1 MKIAIV
7 KLSALGDIVN
17 AMVVLQFI
25 KKNNPKIKI
34 DWVVEKAYKELLSNN
49 PNVDKVHTV
58 NFKLA
63 KQKKSLPIFFK
74 EIKKIRQFGKF
85 DIVIDMQGLIKSAF
99 VSRMISSEVTVGFHR
114 SSSRE
119 SISSIFYSHKFK
131 MDYKE
136 NIICRNLSLV
146 ANSLNFTFKGNEI
159 QNKDPF
165 LYPSKKYIPSS
176 FSKSMKNIV
185 LIPGA
190 SHPCKCYPVEGY
202 IKVIKKIDANFIII
216 WGNDSE
222 KLMAEKIKKLYP
234 SVNISKKI
242 SLDELISLIKQSD
255 LIIGSDT
262 GPSHIAW
269 GLNVPSIILF
279 GCTPGY
285 RNTYETNLNKI
296 INSDSIVNPLKIN
309 KNDYSISKIDAN
321 EIVKIATLIL
331 SNSK

>member
-49 PNVDKVHTV
+49 PNVNKVHTV

-216 WGNDSE
+216 WGSDSE
-222 KLMAEKIKKLYP
+222 KLTAKKIKKLYP
-234 SVNISKKI
+234 SVNISKKL

-269 GLNVPSIILF
+269 GLNVPSVILF

-285 RNTYETNLNKI
+285 RNTYETKLNKI

-309 KNDYSISKIDAN
+309 KNDYSISKIDSN
-321 EIVKIATLIL
+321 EIAKIATLIL
-331 SNSK
+331 SISK

>member
-49 PNVDKVHTV
+49 PNVNKVHTV

-216 WGNDSE
+216 WGSDSE
-222 KLMAEKIKKLYP
+222 KLTAKKIKKLYP
-234 SVNISKKI
+234 SVNISKKL

-269 GLNVPSIILF
+269 GLNVPSVILF
-279 GCTPGY
+279 GCTPGH
-285 RNTYETNLNKI
+285 RNTYETKLNKI

-309 KNDYSISKIDAN
+309 KNDYSISKIDSN
-321 EIVKIATLIL
+321 EIAKIATLIL
-331 SNSK
+331 SISK

>member
-25 KKNNPKIKI
+25 KKYNPNVMI
-34 DWVVEKAYKELLSNN
+34 DWVVEKSYEELLSNN
-49 PNVDKVHTV
+49 PSINEIHTV

-63 KQKKSLPIFFK
+63 KQKKSLLFFFK
-74 EIKKIRQFGKF
+74 EIRRIRQFGKF
-85 DIVIDMQGLIKSAF
+85 DLVIDMQGLIKSAF
-99 VSRMISSEVTVGFHR
+99 VSRLISSNKTIGFHH

-136 NIICRNLSLV
+136 NIILRNLSLV
-146 ANSLNFTFKGNEI
+146 ANSLDFIFNKNEI
-159 QNKDPF
+159 KNKEPF
-165 LYPSKKYIPSS
+165 LYPSKKYIPGG
-176 FSKSMKNIV
+176 FSKSMKNII

-190 SHPCKCYPVEGY
+190 SHPSKCYPIEGY
-202 IKVIKKIDANFIII
+202 VEVIKKIDANFIII
-216 WGNDSE
+216 WGSDSE
-222 KLMAEKIKKLYP
+222 KLIAEKIKKLYP

-255 LIIGSDT
+255 MIIGSDT
-262 GPSHIAW
+262 GPSHISW
-269 GLNVPSIILF
+269 GLNVPSLILF

-285 RNTYETNLNKI
+285 RNTYETRLNKI

>member
-49 PNVDKVHTV
+49 PNVNKVHTV

-234 SVNISKKI
+234 SVNISKKL

-269 GLNVPSIILF
+269 GLNVPSVILF

-309 KNDYSISKIDAN
+309 KNDYSISKIDSN

-331 SNSK
+331 SNSE

>member
-49 PNVDKVHTV
+49 PNVNKVHTV

-216 WGNDSE
+216 WGSDSE
-222 KLMAEKIKKLYP
+222 KLTAKKIKKLYP
-234 SVNISKKI
+234 SVNISKKL

-269 GLNVPSIILF
+269 GLNVPSVILF

-285 RNTYETNLNKI
+285 RNTYETKLNKI

>member
-17 AMVVLQFI
+17 AMIVLQFI
-25 KKNNPKIKI
+25 KKYNPNIMI
-34 DWVVEKAYKELLSNN
+34 DWVVEKSYEELLSNN
-49 PNVDKVHTV
+49 PSINEVHTV

-63 KQKKSLPIFFK
+63 KQKKSLLFFFK
-74 EIKKIRQFGKF
+74 EIRRIRQFGKF
-85 DIVIDMQGLIKSAF
+85 DLVIDMQGLIKSAF
-99 VSRMISSEVTVGFHR
+99 VSRLISSNKTVGFHYT
-114 SSSRE
+114 SSRE

-136 NIICRNLSLV
+136 NIILRNLSLV
-146 ANSLNFTFKGNEI
+146 ANSLDFIF
-159 QNKDPF
+159 NKNQIKNKEPF
-165 LYPSKKYIPSS
+165 LYPNKKYVSSS
-176 FSKSMKNIV
+176 FSTSMKNII

-190 SHPCKCYPVEGY
+190 SHSSKCYPIEGY
-202 IKVIKKIDANFIII
+202 VEVIKKIDANFIII
-216 WGNDSE
+216 WGSDSE
-222 KLMAEKIKKLYP
+222 KQIAEKIKKLYP

-255 LIIGSDT
+255 MIIGSDT
-262 GPSHIAW
+262 GPSHISW
-269 GLNVPSIILF
+269 GLNVPSLILF

-285 RNTYETNLNKI
+285 RNTYETRLNKI